1 MASGDFKK
9 ALPGENENKKQQDTQ
24 FYMDQEMFKKVM
36 MWEEKSAPQE
46 KKEKLG
52 KDVQNVQ

>member
-1 MASGDFKK
+1 M
-9 ALPGENENKKQQDTQ
+9 PGENANKKQEDTQ
-24 FYMDQEMFKKVM
+24 LYLDQEIFKKVM